1 MSTKDGA
8 LAMLALSRELHSATT
23 LAEVLDRVLVTVSE
37 HTRYRR
43 AWLSMPLPRR
53 GVEVVG
59 YALADKVRVD
69 QRMATLDVAADRW
82 LSFLLTATEPVVV
95 DDLREI
101 PEADQAQVEYFGNR
115 SLIAIPM
122 LHVAERIGVLC
133 VGTFASEGILPPTES
148 ELELV
153 TQIGALVSVVATRI
167 RAEEQRRVLAD
178 QIKTADRLSALGRMA
193 GEVSHDF
200 NNILTVICANAERAS
215 AMLVDHPAAESVS
228 EISLAADRGVGLT
241 RQLLAFSRGEP
252 MHRTEVRIDQVV
264 AGMTKML
271 RSLLPATVALD
282 VSRAIAVPT
291 VSGDA
296 GQLEQI
302 VMNTVVNARDALP
315 EGGTIR
321 LETRLAHVEEAQV
334 IANPAMRAGDF
345 VVLSVGDTGL
355 GMSPEVVANV
365 FEPFFTT
372 KGPGL
377 GTGLGLAAV
386 HSILARHGGF
396 AVVSS
401 ARGQGTVF
409 ELYFPVS
416 AQTPSERRVLV
427 IEEDS
432 QLRLVIQR
440 ALTRAGYR
448 VTVASS
454 EAAALEAMKTASP
467 FSLIIAERAR
477 EATEGAPPSL
487 VLVKPFDLDELV
499 HQVRKAIA

>member
-1 MSTKDGA
+1 
-8 LAMLALSRELHSATT
+8 MLSLSRELHSATT

-43 AWLSMPLPRR
+43 AWLCIPLPRR

-69 QRMATLDVAADRW
+69 QRMAALDVAADRW
-82 LSFLLTATEPVVV
+82 LSYLLTATEPVVV
-95 DDLREI
+95 NDLREI
-101 PEADQAQVEYFGNR
+101 PEADQVQVEYFGNR

-122 LHVAERIGVLC
+122 LRVAERIGVLC
-133 VGTFASEGILPPTES
+133 VGTFASEGIMPPTES

-153 TQIGALVSVVATRI
+153 TQIGALVSVVAARI
-167 RAEEQRRVLAD
+167 RAEEQRRVLAE

-193 GEVSHDF
+193 GEISHDF
-200 NNILTVICANAERAS
+200 NNILAVICANAARAS
-215 AMLVDHPAAESVS
+215 AMLVDHPAAESVD
-228 EISLAADRGVGLT
+228 EISLAAERAVGLT

-264 AGMTKML
+264 AGMTTML
-271 RSLLPATVALD
+271 RSLLPPTVTLD
-282 VSRAIAVPT
+282 VSRATAVPT
-291 VSGDA
+291 VNGDA
-296 GQLEQI
+296 GQLEQV
-302 VMNTVVNARDALP
+302 VMNTVINARDALP
-315 EGGTIR
+315 EGGSIR
-321 LETRLAHVEEAQV
+321 LETRLARVGEGQV
-334 IANPAMRAGDF
+334 IANPAMRVGDF

-386 HSILARHGGF
+386 HSILERHGGF

-401 ARGQGTVF
+401 VEGQGSVF

-416 AQTPSERRVLV
+416 TQNTTERHVLV
-427 IEEDS
+427 IEEDR
-432 QLRLVIQR
+432 QLRLVLQR

-448 VTVASS
+448 VTVAAT
-454 EAAALEAMKTASP
+454 EAAAREVMGTATP
-467 FSLIIAERAR
+467 FSLVITERAR
-477 EATEGAPPSL
+477 ERTEGAPPSL
-487 VLVKPFDLDELV
+487 ALVKPFDLDELV
-499 HQVRKAIA
+499 HQVRTLVA